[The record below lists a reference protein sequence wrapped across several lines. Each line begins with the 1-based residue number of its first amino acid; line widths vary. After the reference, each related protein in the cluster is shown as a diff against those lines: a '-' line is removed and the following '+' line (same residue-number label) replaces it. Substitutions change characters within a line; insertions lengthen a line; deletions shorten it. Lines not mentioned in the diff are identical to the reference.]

1 MDLSVLIIVAGLLL
15 TVMLIKNPRPWVKMG
30 MKLYMIFLYLWIA
43 IAYYAI
49 CCDERSYNG
58 ALAMFWVVM
67 ATIWVWDAIT
77 GYTTFERTYKYDIL
91 SYVLLIL
98 PFVISFGI
106 HCERTYFSRHYIAGN
121 ALLGNSFHDRSAFVV
136 LP

>member
-1 MDLSVLIIVAGLLL
+1 MDLSVADHCR
-15 TVMLIKNPRPWVKMG
+15 RPAVDSDAYKESPSVG
-30 MKLYMIFLYLWIA
+30 KDGHEAIYDFLYLWIA

-98 PFVISFGI
+98 PFVYPLVS
-106 HCERTYFSRHYIAGN
+106 IARGLTFQ
-121 ALLGNSFHDRSAFVV
+121 ALHRR
-136 LP
+136 